1 MPSYNFNINID
12 GTGAIR
18 KNKPPQIPVPAGL
31 RQMRVRSVRRA
42 GSSLEPKNPPWQ
54 FKHTR
59 TAVLEYNV
67 PMKTQSEKS
76 EFFRTL
82 HRGPEILVLPNAWDC
97 ASARI
102 FEQTGFPA
110 IATTSAGIAFSL
122 GYSDGERIP
131 QDLMLATVGQ
141 ISDSV
146 QLPVTADLEAGYGDV
161 AKTAAGLVAAG
172 AVGLNLEDMDQE
184 SQSLAPIPAQ
194 IEKIAMVR
202 RIANGLGVNV
212 VINARTDVYLAE
224 IGEPATRFDRA
235 CERLQAYIGAGADCV
250 FLPGVAD
257 ENIIRRVVETLKFP
271 LNILAGANLPT
282 IPRLRELGVARVSVG
297 SGIMR
302 ATLGLTRR
310 IAQELKQSGTYTALL
325 EGTMPFAEANALF
338 EE

>member
-1 MPSYNFNINID
+1 MRRPKAHGS
-12 GTGAIR
+12 A
-18 KNKPPQIPVPAGL
+18 PPNQFARAENCCEQIK
-31 RQMRVRSVRRA
+31 RA
-42 GSSLEPKNPPWQ
+42 
-54 FKHTR
+54 R
-59 TAVLEYNV
+59 ATALEYNV
-67 PMKTQSEKS
+67 PMKTQSEKA

-82 HRGPEILVLPNAWDC
+82 HRGSEILVLPNAWDC

-102 FEQTGFPA
+102 FEQAGFPA

-146 QLPVTADLEAGYGDV
+146 QIPVSADLEAGYGDV
-161 AKTAAGLVAAG
+161 AKTTAGLIAAG
-172 AVGLNLEDMDQE
+172 AVGLNLEDMDHE
-184 SQSLAPIPAQ
+184 SQALTPIPAQ
-194 IEKIAMVR
+194 IEKIATIR
-202 RIANGLGVNV
+202 RVATGLGINV

-224 IGEPATRFDRA
+224 IGETAARFERA
-235 CERLQAYIGAGADCV
+235 CQRLQAYIGAGADCV

-257 ENIIRRVVETLKFP
+257 ENIIHRVVETLKFP
-271 LNILAGANLPT
+271 LNILAGAKSPT
-282 IPRLRELGVARVSVG
+282 ILRLRALGVARVSVG

-310 IAQELKQSGTYTALL
+310 IAQELKQSGTYNTLL

-338 EE
+338 EK